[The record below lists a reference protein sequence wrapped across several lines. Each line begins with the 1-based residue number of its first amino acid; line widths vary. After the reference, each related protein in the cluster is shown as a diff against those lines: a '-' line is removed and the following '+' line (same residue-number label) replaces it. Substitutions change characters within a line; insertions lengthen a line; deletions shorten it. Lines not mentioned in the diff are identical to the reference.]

1 MEFSKFSHLK
11 SNIIDKN
18 YISSNI
24 FIKIVLK
31 RLQKKIAGLMSKIN
45 STSLLTLDIGCGEG
59 HMIEYLHTQQVVGR
73 YIGADLNL
81 DKVLYAA
88 TCYPFCKYLAAD
100 VNELGFK
107 SNTFE
112 CIIAA
117 EMLEHV
123 HNPIKA
129 LEEIKRVAKPSAHLI
144 ISVPNEPLFRW
155 CNLLRGKYW
164 NRGGRTPTHV
174 NFWNRSEF
182 KKLMRQYCEIEK
194 EHFFSTFPWLLFQCK
209 F

>member
-1 MEFSKFSHLK
+1 MEFSKYSHLK

-24 FIKIVLK
+24 VIKIVLN

-59 HMIEYLHTQQVVGR
+59 HMIEYLYTKKVVGR
-73 YIGADLNL
+73 YIGADLNQ

-88 TCYPFCKYLAAD
+88 NSYPFCKYLAAD
-100 VNELGFK
+100 VNALGFK
-107 SNTFE
+107 SNTFD
-112 CIIAA
+112 CILSA

-123 HNPIKA
+123 RNPIKA
-129 LEEIKRVAKPSAHLI
+129 LEEIKRVAKHSAHLI

-174 NFWNRSEF
+174 NFWKPSEIR
-182 KKLMRQYCEIEK
+182 KLLRQYCEIEK
-194 EHFFSTFPWLLFQCK
+194 EHILSTFPWLLFQCR